1 MGILWSI
8 PWWSIWGPFLG
19 QFVDGIQLVT
29 THLPKVAKP
38 QHTHLLS
45 VTWLPGKELVS
56 STQNKVFTWHI
67 VQSCSN
73 RRIDQSSWVAIGR
86 IHPNRLEVHCTAGA
100 ASFGHLSHVTH
111 LGICRRMSGWAA
123 ASCRWLAAVT
133 LLEGGICLTHTL
145 AFFTRFLHA

>member
-1 MGILWSI
+1 MINIADNLFNSVGILWSI

-38 QHTHLLS
+38 LHTHLLS

-56 STQNKVFTWHI
+56 STHNKVFTWHI

-86 IHPNRLEVHCTAGA
+86 IHPNRLEVHWTAGA
-100 ASFGHLSHVTH
+100 ASFGHLSHVRHGLAWHGMAQHGMACTAQVA
-111 LGICRRMSGWAA
+111 GCRM
-123 ASCRWLAAVT
+123 
-133 LLEGGICLTHTL
+133 
-145 AFFTRFLHA
+145 